1 MAYVV
6 TGYWNEGYTNTESS
20 AELTSHLQSINPSAV
35 IELFQLELNAAQ
47 HGVDQ
52 TYYFS
57 GPETGGNNGIT
68 FGGQIYTLLPIEAD
82 GFAYSGQGSLPR
94 PTLRASNVF
103 NTITALVATLPNGLE
118 GAKVTRIRT
127 LARYVDDINFPS
139 EAGFIVTQSGDNLIT
154 QGGDLL
160 TGIESIGNPYGTA
173 DSTATFPLEIYYV
186 DRKSVENRNIVEF
199 ELASAFDLAGV
210 RAPKRQCIGRCQWV
224 YRSAECGY
232 TGTDYFDLNNNP
244 VSNASE
250 DACSKRQSSCEARFG
265 ENVELPFGGYP
276 GVGTY
281 YA

>member
-20 AELTSHLQSINPSAV
+20 AELTSYLQSINPSAV

-47 HGVDQ
+47 HGVDK

-127 LARYVDDINFPS
+127 LARYIDDINFPT

-160 TGIESIGNPYGTA
+160 TGIESIGNPYGTP

-250 DACSKRQSSCEARFG
+250 DVCSKRQSSCEARFG

>member
-20 AELTSHLQSINPSAV
+20 AALTSHLQSINPSAV
-35 IELFQLELNAAQ
+35 IELFQLELNTLQ

-57 GPETGGNNGIT
+57 GPEQHGNNGIT
-68 FGGQIYTLLPIEAD
+68 FGGQLYTLLPLEAE
-82 GFAYSGQGSLPR
+82 GFAYTGQGSLPR
-94 PTLRASNVF
+94 PTLKVSNVF
-103 NTITALVATLPNGLE
+103 STITALLATLPNGLE
-118 GAKVTRIRT
+118 GAKVTRLRT
-127 LARYVDDINFPS
+127 LARYLDDVNFPS
-139 EAGFIVTQSGDNLIT
+139 DASFLIT
-154 QGGDLL
+154 QGGATLAAQNGDLFV
-160 TGIESIGNPYGTA
+160 GIQSATNPYGDPDPTA
-173 DSTATFPLEIYYV
+173 LFPSEVYYV
-186 DRKSVENRNIVEF
+186 DRKSIENRNIVEF

-232 TGTDYFDLNNNP
+232 TGTNYFDLNNNP
-244 VSNASE
+244 VGNASE
-250 DACSKRQSSCEARFG
+250 DVCSKRQSSCEARFG
-265 ENVELPFGGYP
+265 ENTELPFGGYP

>member
-20 AELTSHLQSINPSAV
+20 SELTSHLQSINPSAV

-57 GPETGGNNGIT
+57 GPEVGGNNGIT
-68 FGGQIYTLLPIEAD
+68 FGGQTYTLLPIEAD

-103 NTITALVATLPNGLE
+103 NTITALVSTLPNGLE

-127 LARYVDDINFPS
+127 LARYIDDINFPS
-139 EAGFIVTQSGDNLIT
+139 ETEFIVTQSGDNLTT
-154 QGGDLL
+154 QSGDVFV
-160 TGIESIGNPYGTA
+160 GIESIGNPYGTP
-173 DSTATFPLEIYYV
+173 DPTATFPLEIYYV

-265 ENVELPFGGYP
+265 ENTELPFGGYP

>member
-20 AELTSHLQSINPSAV
+20 AALTSHLQSINPSAV
-35 IELFQLELNAAQ
+35 IELFQLELNATQ

-57 GPETGGNNGIT
+57 GPEQFGNNGIT
-68 FGGQIYTLLPIEAD
+68 FGGQLYTLLPIEAE

-94 PTLRASNVF
+94 PTLKVSNIF
-103 NTITALVATLPNGLE
+103 STITALIATLPNGLE
-118 GAKVTRIRT
+118 GAKVTRLRT
-127 LARYVDDINFPS
+127 LARYLDDINFPS
-139 EAGFIVTQSGDNLIT
+139 QEQYIVTQGGATLAT
-154 QGGDLL
+154 QDGDLFV
-160 TGIESIGNPYGTA
+160 GIESINNPFGEPDATA
-173 DSTATFPLEIYYV
+173 LFPKEIYYV
-186 DRKSVENRNIVEF
+186 DRKSIENRNIIEF

-232 TGTDYFDLNNNP
+232 TGTDFFDLNNQP
-244 VSNASE
+244 VGTAAE
-250 DACSKRQSSCEARFG
+250 DVCGKRQSSCEARFG
-265 ENVELPFGGYP
+265 ENTELPFGGYP